1 MREIKFRCWI
11 PSKKKMFEPT
21 SLEWY
26 KDNCPTRPEDFA
38 FHVAFTYDDD
48 FIFLQFTG
56 LHDKN
61 GKEIYEGDIVKA
73 QDGNWE
79 VFIENL
85 ENGVVLSNDKKEEAS
100 TKFFDGDYCLAETEV
115 IGNIHENPELL
126 NP

>member
-61 GKEIYEGDIVKA
+61 GKEIYEGDIVFA
-73 QDGNWE
+73 HSVMSNVSGNAVWK
-79 VFIENL
+79 
-85 ENGVVLSNDKKEEAS
+85 VVWDCDEAAWYLRGKGYIRMS
-100 TKFFDGDYCLAETEV
+100 FASGHEV
-115 IGNIHENPELL
+115 IGNIYENPELL
-126 NP
+126 

>member
-1 MREIKFRCWI
+1 MRERGNIKYMRQIKFRAWDKRFKTMSFGVGDLLLRI
-11 PSKKKMFEPT
+11 NEQDFE
-21 SLEWY
+21 S
-26 KDNCPTRPEDFA
+26 PEQYIG
-38 FHVAFTYDDD
+38 H
-48 FIFLQFTG
+48 L
-56 LHDKN
+56 DKN